1 MVHDIRI
8 GHQQTSN
15 QVVRASRICLLFTV
29 FSTLLKLPTDRSTF
43 SARCENREFCL
54 KSSHNS
60 GVHNNETLSKLT
72 DYKPACRNAKLIG
85 HAFST
90 VKANSLSLLFLF
102 CMGLNPF
109 CDSGSKEEE
118 NPEERRL
125 AIREASLRKDFSMC
139 RVILPI
145 VFSHNVYPG
154 AVGGDRR
161 SPGPK
166 DEKSRSCLFFASTV
180 LLNWRCSAGGK
191 MQLESSRDERNGSIS
206 DSCSAAPSS
215 SISRQKSF

>member
-1 MVHDIRI
+1 M
-8 GHQQTSN
+8 S
-15 QVVRASRICLLFTV
+15 FTV
-29 FSTLLKLPTDRSTF
+29 FSSLLKLPTDRNTF

-54 KSSHNS
+54 NSSHNS
-60 GVHNNETLSKLT
+60 GIHNNETLSKVT
-72 DYKPACRNAKLIG
+72 NYKPACRKAKLIG

-90 VKANSLSLLFLF
+90 VKANSLSLLVLF

-125 AIREASLRKDFSMC
+125 AIREASLRKDFWMC

-145 VFSHNVYPG
+145 NFSHKVYPG
-154 AVGGDRR
+154 AVGGGRR

-166 DEKSRSCLFFASTV
+166 EEKSRSCLFFASTA

-191 MQLESSRDERNGSIS
+191 MQLESSRDDRNGSMS
-206 DSCSAAPSS
+206 DSCSAAPSCL
-215 SISRQKSF
+215 ISRQKNF